1 MTTKISSDDRIVL
14 WQGASLWVFDILP
27 PTGKIRN
34 RMHAHHA
41 FQLTLAAGGIAN
53 IRTQEGLHEGPVILI
68 APDHPHSI
76 EPVGRVALV
85 FAEPESPTGRRLGR
99 LLAGRPIARLAPMP
113 ASVRRLDPM
122 WDLPQAGDA
131 QAREIG
137 EAILRDLVGAGEAG
151 HPVDPRVQRVLAWL
165 DTADGAEPSLQR
177 AAAIACLSESRF
189 SHLFVQE
196 TGLAF
201 RTYVLW
207 RRLMVAV
214 ERRSAGAS
222 LTEAAHD
229 AGFADSAHFSRTF
242 LRMFGVPADT
252 MWLGSRRPPPVTPG
266 AVLIP
271 ADAPRPAGPAGEVG
285 QR

>member
-1 MTTKISSDDRIVL
+1 MMTTKISSDDRIVL

-27 PTGKIRN
+27 PTGKIRS
-34 RMHAHHA
+34 RLHAHHA
-41 FQLTLAAGGIAN
+41 YQLTLAAGGIAN
-53 IRTQEGLHEGPVILI
+53 IRTQAGLYEGPAILI

-85 FAEPESPTGRRLGR
+85 FVEPESPTGRCLGR

-113 ASVRRLDPM
+113 TSVRRLEPM
-122 WDLPQAGDA
+122 WQLPPASPA

-137 EAILRDLVGAGEAG
+137 EAILGDLIGAGEAG

-165 DTADGAEPSLQR
+165 DDPGGAEPTLER
-177 AAAIACLSESRF
+177 AASIACLSESRF

-252 MWLGSRRPPPVTPG
+252 MWLGSRRPPTVAPG
-266 AVLIP
+266 AVSMP
-271 ADAPRPAGPAGEVG
+271 GNP
-285 QR
+285 